1 MPGELQPWFSGWP
14 TLDRFRRDM
23 DELFDRFFGDVGY
36 RRPTS
41 WMAGPAIE
49 SHFKDGNWVM
59 RVDLPGVG
67 PKDIDI
73 EITGD
78 TLTVQAKRERLSAD
92 NKQNSSAHE
101 ASYVSFER
109 SVTLPQGAKRD
120 QIRASYQHGVLELT
134 MPASPELTGRK
145 ISVEIGHEEKGRIEH
160 KAA

>member
-1 MPGELQPWFSGWP
+1 MPSELQPWFSGWP

-92 NKQNSSAHE
+92 DKQNSSAHE

-109 SVTLPQGAKRD
+109 SVTLPQGAKGD

-134 MPASPELTGRK
+134 MPASLELMGRK
-145 ISVEIGHEEKGRIEH
+145 IPVEI
-160 KAA
+160 